1 MKAFVFPGQGSQKIG
16 MGKDFY
22 DNFAVAKDVFNE
34 VDDVLGRK
42 LSKIIF
48 GDSQEELT
56 KTQNAQPALMCV
68 SMAILRTMEKEAGK
82 LAGELCEFVAGHSL
96 GEYSA
101 LCACDSIS
109 LAETTK
115 LLEIRGKAFAK
126 VGKESNGSMAAI
138 IGVDIETAMKIAE
151 EVREVGETC
160 QVANDNAIGQVVI
173 SGSET
178 AIDRSLE
185 IAIKMGARRAIKL
198 PVSGA
203 FHSELMRPAAD
214 VMEKALETITIQE
227 PKIPLIT
234 NVTANQVFSTEEIKE
249 SLIKQVT
256 GRVRWRETLHNLEAE
271 DIKQIIE
278 IGSGRVL
285 AGLVKKTCKNVES
298 MSIGSVET
306 MKEFLGSL

>member
-68 SMAILRTMEKEAGK
+68 SMAILRTMEKEADK
-82 LAGELCEFVAGHSL
+82 PVGELCEFVAGHSL

-109 LAETTK
+109 LAETAK

-126 VGKESNGSMAAI
+126 AGKESNGSMAAI

-151 EVREVGETC
+151 EAREVGETC

-185 IAIKMGARRAIKL
+185 IAIKMGAKRAIKL